1 MLLNPG
7 FRPNEGGGN
16 TGGGGTGIPEAPVD
30 GKFYARQN
38 AAWAEAPVA
47 DAIERMA
54 EFTVSSANVAQKY
67 VELPDDYAPGYP
79 VTVVYEY
86 LPQQA
91 GVDYELVENT
101 APIKDRIS
109 WAGLAM
115 ESTIQVGD
123 HLSITYY
130 KKV

>member
-1 MLLNPG
+1 MPLIPG
-7 FRPNEGGGN
+7 FVPNEGGGGG
-16 TGGGGTGIPEAPVD
+16 GGGGTGISEAPVD
-30 GKFYARQN
+30 GKFYARKN

-54 EFTVSSANVAQKY
+54 HFTVTSMQVSQKY

-79 VTVVYEY
+79 VVVVYEY

-91 GVDYELVENT
+91 GIDYELVENT
-101 APIKDRIS
+101 APTKDRIS
-109 WAGLAM
+109 WNGLAM
-115 ESTIQVGD
+115 EETIKVGD

-130 KKV
+130 KKA